1 MATKMAIE
9 TQEGKI
15 EVHTRK
21 QITRVKQYDTD
32 GWLIGYGIEASADLW
47 INLIRDGKIVACA
60 TAIIPAA
67 TVAAMQ
73 NGNAAFTFPG
83 GYLGTEKVNPET
95 AQTASEII
103 ALAATVA
110 LAE

>member
-1 MATKMAIE
+1 MVKMVIE

-15 EVHTRK
+15 EVNGRSK
-21 QITRVKQYDTD
+21 ITRVPQYDTD

-47 INLIRDGKIVACA
+47 INLIRDEKIVACA

-67 TVAAMQ
+67 TMTAMQ

-95 AQTASEII
+95 VQAASGII